1 MDTQR
6 RKQWRKGRLAKRRR
20 TADDS
25 DEHAFEK
32 VPRRSMAND
41 TPSVRV
47 LLPVKTKHG
56 VVQKTQV
63 LARKDDWPLESDEAH
78 GLSASEDDV
87 EDQPETPP
95 VAEESPEQETLSTAV
110 KSLSEKYRQLQQVK
124 QKIGSL
130 ASAIVEDP
138 QDKVGHFK
146 ELVAFVRDG
155 APGISHIVQ
164 RLAALTLLEVFKDVV
179 PGYAITVPTAHS
191 TGPKQKL
198 KKETRALI
206 SYEEALLRY
215 YGQYVGCLRKIL
227 ARHMKRLKSPQSAM
241 RLRLSTT
248 LAQVAARCVCGML
261 VAHPHFNLRG
271 QLIELAVHCLGSADD
286 KMSLTASQALRLLYR
301 QDRLGEST
309 LDAVKR
315 TRALLKARGLQVH
328 PRVLEPFLSLRL
340 RQPKAADQ
348 GHNIDLK
355 KVREGLRKMS
365 RKEHRQHKRM
375 RRLEAQLRETEAEES
390 DIRKD
395 RLQGQILQ
403 QLLWT
408 YAHVLK
414 QVPQRPELKPLL
426 RPVFKGLSQYAHLV
440 NLDFLE
446 DILDAL
452 GTLLNLLGSRDA
464 PCCLKAAFAL
474 LSGQGQALTV
484 DPQQF
489 YVALFRCLLESPPAS
504 ARTLLLCWRLMVVNR
519 CRSLSVYRLKALCK
533 RFTTV
538 CLNHAH
544 SLGLT
549 LSLGTLLRSEPR
561 LQGLLE
567 VADSQTIFRPLLG
580 DPDHAGCAPLWEL
593 HMLRKHYDP
602 STAAIAKAVASVNRI
617 PPMLASLDPVR
628 VAGKRIDPL
637 VAFPGCGPRAN
648 VQRRSAKDR
657 INKRKQRPAKGALH
671 NKDNK

>member
-1 MDTQR
+1 MDVR
-6 RKQWRKGRLAKRRR
+6 RKQWRRGRPNKRRR
-20 TADDS
+20 AADND
-25 DEHAFEK
+25 DEPAFEK

-41 TPSVRV
+41 RQSVRV
-47 LLPVKTKHG
+47 LLPVKTRHG
-56 VVQKTQV
+56 VIQKTEV
-63 LARKDDWPLESDEAH
+63 LNRKEDSPVESDEADD
-78 GLSASEDDV
+78 GSASGEDIDEV
-87 EDQPETPP
+87 HETPP
-95 VAEESPEQETLSTAV
+95 VAEESPEDKTPRTAV
-110 KSLSEKYRQLQQVK
+110 KSLSDKYRQLQQVK
-124 QKIGSL
+124 QQIGSM

-146 ELVAFVRDG
+146 ELIALLRNG

-179 PGYAITVPTAHS
+179 PGYAITAPTAHGS
-191 TGPKQKL
+191 GPKQKL

-206 SYEEALLRY
+206 GYEEALLRY

-227 ARHMKRLKSPQSAM
+227 ARHLKRLKSAQSVL
-241 RLRLSTT
+241 RLRLSTA
-248 LAQVAARCVCGML
+248 LAQVAARCVCGL
-261 VAHPHFNLRG
+261 LLAHPHFNLRG
-271 QLIELAVHCLGSADD
+271 QLIELAVHCLGSSDD
-286 KMSLTASQALRLLYR
+286 KMSLTACQALRQLYR

-340 RQPKAADQ
+340 REPKAADQ

-375 RRLEAQLRETEAEES
+375 RRLESQLRETEAQES
-390 DIRKD
+390 DVRKD
-395 RLQGQILQ
+395 RLQGEILQ

-426 RPVFKGLSQYAHLV
+426 RPVFKGLAQYAHLV

-464 PCCLKAAFAL
+464 PCCLQAAFAL

-484 DPQQF
+484 DPQRF

-504 ARTLLLCWRLMVVNR
+504 ARTLLLCWRMMVVNR

-533 RFTTV
+533 RFATL
-538 CLNHAH
+538 CINHAN

-561 LQGLLE
+561 LHGLLE
-567 VADSQTIFRPLLG
+567 VADSQTIFRPMLG

-593 HMLRKHYDP
+593 HVLRKHYDP
-602 STAAIAKAVASVNRI
+602 STAAVAKAVASSNRI
-617 PPMLASLDPVR
+617 PPALASLDPVR
-628 VAGKRIDPL
+628 VAGKRTDPL
-637 VAFPGCGPRAN
+637 VAFSACGSKAN
-648 VQRRSAKDR
+648 KKHGVKKDMVQKQNRRL
-657 INKRKQRPAKGALH
+657 AKGAVH
-671 NKDNK
+671 NKRQ

>member
-1 MDTQR
+1 MDVR
-6 RKQWRKGRLAKRRR
+6 RKQWRKGRPGKRRR
-20 TADDS
+20 TADDG
-25 DEHAFEK
+25 DEPAFEK

-41 TPSVRV
+41 RKNVRV
-47 LLPVKTKHG
+47 LLPVKTRHG
-56 VVQKTQV
+56 VVQKTEV
-63 LARKDDWPLESDEAH
+63 LDRKDDSPLESDETDD
-78 GLSASEDDV
+78 GSASE
-87 EDQPETPP
+87 EDMEEVPETPP
-95 VAEESPEQETLSTAV
+95 VAEESPEDKTPRTAV
-110 KSLSEKYRQLQQVK
+110 KSLSDKYRQLQQVK
-124 QKIGSL
+124 QKIGSM

-146 ELVAFVRDG
+146 ELIALLRDG

-179 PGYAITVPTAHS
+179 PGYAITAPTAHGS
-191 TGPKQKL
+191 GPKQKL

-206 SYEEALLRY
+206 GYEEALLRY

-227 ARHMKRLKSPQSAM
+227 ARHLKRLKSPQSAL
-241 RLRLSTT
+241 RLRLSTA
-248 LAQVAARCVCGML
+248 LAQVAARCVCGL
-261 VAHPHFNLRG
+261 LLAHPHFNLRG
-271 QLIELAVHCLGSADD
+271 QLIELAVHCLGSSDD
-286 KMSLTASQALRLLYR
+286 KMSLTACQALRQLYR

-340 RQPKAADQ
+340 REPKAADQ

-375 RRLEAQLRETEAEES
+375 RRLESQLRETEAEES

-426 RPVFKGLSQYAHLV
+426 RPVFKGLAQYAHLV

-464 PCCLKAAFAL
+464 PCCLQAAFAL

-484 DPQQF
+484 DPQRF
-489 YVALFRCLLESPPAS
+489 YVALFRCLLESPSAS
-504 ARTLLLCWRLMVVNR
+504 ARTLLLCWRMMVVNR

-533 RFTTV
+533 RFATL

-567 VADSQTIFRPLLG
+567 VADSQTIFRPMLG

-593 HMLRKHYDP
+593 HVLRKHYDP
-602 STAAIAKAVASVNRI
+602 STAAIAKAVASSNRI
-617 PPMLASLDPVR
+617 PPALTSLDPVR
-628 VAGKRIDPL
+628 VAGKRFDPL
-637 VAFPGCGPRAN
+637 VAFPAREPKAN
-648 VQRRSAKDR
+648 IKHGLKKERVE
-657 INKRKQRPAKGALH
+657 KRKQRPAKGAVR
-671 NKDNK
+671 NKDNE